1 MLIPGIPDIISDFGI
16 SYSTS
21 SWILSSYLISGAV
34 MTPIAAKLS
43 KIYGKKPVLLVLF
56 GLYVIGT
63 VTAGFATSML
73 LLTAAI
79 IILGLSLAIFPVAF
93 SIIQNVF
100 PNAIGQGVIIALFSS
115 GSVIGLVAGGYI
127 IDNLG
132 WCAVFFILTPFSILI
147 MIFIHRR
154 IKVEQEKTYASFFK

>member
-1 MLIPGIPDIISDFGI
+1 
-16 SYSTS
+16 
-21 SWILSSYLISGAV
+21 

-79 IILGLSLAIFPVAF
+79 IIQGLSLAIFPVAF

-100 PNAIGQGVIIALFSS
+100 PKEKIAKGQGVIIALFSS

-132 WCAVFFILTPFSILI
+132 WRAVFFILTPCSILI